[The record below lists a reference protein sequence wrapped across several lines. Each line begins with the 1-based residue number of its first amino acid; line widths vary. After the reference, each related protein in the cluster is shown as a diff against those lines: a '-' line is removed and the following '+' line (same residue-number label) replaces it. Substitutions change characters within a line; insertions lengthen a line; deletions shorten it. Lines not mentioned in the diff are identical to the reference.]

1 MALTALCPLDR
12 FVLLSG
18 RARSDVSSW
27 FSAQSL
33 DDCISP
39 HYNGLFF
46 LRHNPWAK
54 AGFAQHPR
62 QLSGAFQNYL
72 RPTVILLDRP
82 MDLNHLA
89 LQLTYVP
96 DVLEVA
102 GEHHHGEGTHQ
113 VILAEIKKGDSPIA
127 FFDPQHL
134 AADTSSF
141 TYVFF
146 GFPQIAMQSAMEI
159 AGKRSAHDQGWK
171 GGRNPHKLSL

>member
-1 MALTALCPLDR
+1 
-12 FVLLSG
+12 
-18 RARSDVSSW
+18 
-27 FSAQSL
+27 
-33 DDCISP
+33 
-39 HYNGLFF
+39 
-46 LRHNPWAK
+46 
-54 AGFAQHPR
+54 
-62 QLSGAFQNYL
+62 
-72 RPTVILLDRP
+72 

-134 AADTSSF
+134 AANTSSF

-146 GFPQIAMQSAMEI
+146 GFPNSDAICDGNSGEEECTRSGLEGRTEPTQALIVKRAIRGATETARREMEI
-159 AGKRSAHDQGWK
+159 IPEMEKGSGASLRPAHAGRIS
-171 GGRNPHKLSL
+171 RT

>member
-1 MALTALCPLDR
+1 M
-12 FVLLSG
+12 
-18 RARSDVSSW
+18 
-27 FSAQSL
+27 
-33 DDCISP
+33 
-39 HYNGLFF
+39 
-46 LRHNPWAK
+46 
-54 AGFAQHPR
+54 
-62 QLSGAFQNYL
+62 
-72 RPTVILLDRP
+72 
-82 MDLNHLA
+82 
-89 LQLTYVP
+89 
-96 DVLEVA
+96 LEVA

-146 GFPQIAMQSAMEI
+146 GFPKIAMQSAMEI